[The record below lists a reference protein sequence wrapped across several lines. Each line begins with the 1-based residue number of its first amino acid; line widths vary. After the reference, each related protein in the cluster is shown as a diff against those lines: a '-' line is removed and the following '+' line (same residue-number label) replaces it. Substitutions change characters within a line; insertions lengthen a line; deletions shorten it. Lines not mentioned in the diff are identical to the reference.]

1 MSLYRISTTRQ
12 YYEFHD
18 VDIDRYNINGEET
31 QTYLSPREIDE
42 NKISSTWLNRHI
54 KYTHGYGAAVS
65 QVDKVTAIGQPD
77 VVVKNIPPETNVDSL
92 KITRPEIYFGELTN
106 DYAVVNTNEKEFN
119 YPDGN
124 NNKYTKYKG
133 NAGIRLTPLNRL
145 LFSMR
150 EGSMQLLVSSNV
162 NSRSRIIINRNIE
175 ERVKK
180 IMPYLKYESDPY
192 MTIVGGRLYWIVDAY
207 TTSQYYPYSE
217 PYSGKVGS
225 TNYIRNSIKVTIDA
239 YNGDVNFY
247 VIDNE
252 DPIAET
258 YKKIYP
264 DLFKNISTMPE
275 GLREHIR
282 YPNNMFKIQA
292 SVYEKYHMNQVKVFY
307 QKEDLWDIAH
317 QIYGTEE
324 KQMDPSYYIFRLPGE
339 KNAEFINMVPFT
351 PKSKQNMTALMMA
364 RNDGENYGQLLVYKF
379 PKSKT
384 VYGPMQIE
392 AQIDQ
397 NTEISKEFSLW
408 NSSGSKYRRGDLFVI
423 PIKDSLMYVE
433 PVYLEASNQA
443 IPEMKRV
450 IVAYGDRISYSSNLE
465 EALEDLF
472 GGTYNSGPANASGGT
487 ESRDSGKPSLKTLA
501 KQARDEYDAALDAQ
515 KNGDWKGYGD
525 HINKLSGYLDQMESA
540 E

>member
-1 MSLYRISTTRQ
+1 
-12 YYEFHD
+12 
-18 VDIDRYNINGEET
+18 
-31 QTYLSPREIDE
+31 
-42 NKISSTWLNRHI
+42 
-54 KYTHGYGAAVS
+54 
-65 QVDKVTAIGQPD
+65 
-77 VVVKNIPPETNVDSL
+77 
-92 KITRPEIYFGELTN
+92 
-106 DYAVVNTNEKEFN
+106 
-119 YPDGN
+119 
-124 NNKYTKYKG
+124 
-133 NAGIRLTPLNRL
+133 
-145 LFSMR
+145 
-150 EGSMQLLVSSNV
+150 MQLLVSSNV

-472 GGTYNSGPANASGGT
+472 GGTYNSGPVNASGGT
-487 ESRDSGKPSLKTLA
+487 ESSDSGKPFLKTLA

>member
-1 MSLYRISTTRQ
+1 
-12 YYEFHD
+12 
-18 VDIDRYNINGEET
+18 
-31 QTYLSPREIDE
+31 
-42 NKISSTWLNRHI
+42 
-54 KYTHGYGAAVS
+54 
-65 QVDKVTAIGQPD
+65 
-77 VVVKNIPPETNVDSL
+77 
-92 KITRPEIYFGELTN
+92 
-106 DYAVVNTNEKEFN
+106 
-119 YPDGN
+119 
-124 NNKYTKYKG
+124 
-133 NAGIRLTPLNRL
+133 
-145 LFSMR
+145 
-150 EGSMQLLVSSNV
+150 
-162 NSRSRIIINRNIE
+162 
-175 ERVKK
+175 
-180 IMPYLKYESDPY
+180 
-192 MTIVGGRLYWIVDAY
+192 
-207 TTSQYYPYSE
+207 
-217 PYSGKVGS
+217 
-225 TNYIRNSIKVTIDA
+225 
-239 YNGDVNFY
+239 
-247 VIDNE
+247 
-252 DPIAET
+252 
-258 YKKIYP
+258 
-264 DLFKNISTMPE
+264 
-275 GLREHIR
+275 
-282 YPNNMFKIQA
+282 
-292 SVYEKYHMNQVKVFY
+292 
-307 QKEDLWDIAH
+307 
-317 QIYGTEE
+317 
-324 KQMDPSYYIFRLPGE
+324 
-339 KNAEFINMVPFT
+339 MVPFT